1 MNSTANVY
9 ALLNRDD
16 QYTLEDQLELLADV
30 THSFAASLEI
40 EATLRNAIEK
50 FMQYLDAEAASI
62 FLLDADDAEL
72 VCRACAGPV
81 DISGMRLPAD
91 AGIIGK
97 TVISRCCQIV
107 RDTGNDPDFAGNVDA
122 NTGFVTRS
130 ILCTPLIVQKDCI
143 GALELINKRGGD
155 GLFDDQDRHLLGA
168 LASSAALAIHNAR
181 MADRLVEQERMRKEL
196 QLAREIQ
203 LDLLPR
209 PRGDEFPVAGVNVPA
224 LEVSGDFYDFLTRED
239 GLIYFSLAD
248 VSGKGMNAALLMAK
262 VSSLLHHLARAVD
275 DPGEL
280 LARVNREV
288 CESVSRGMFI
298 TIVAGFLDPRTGR
311 VRLANA
317 GHQPPLLHHHDGRFE
332 EIAATA
338 PPLGVVPG
346 CEFPVTTLLLRG
358 ASLYLFTDGVTES
371 RGGDG
376 APLAVDGFMDLVRD
390 ARPGPAARRLDA
402 IVSGLCGPGVERHDD
417 VTLMLV
423 EGRPH

>member
-1 MNSTANVY
+1 MSSTADVY
-9 ALLNRDD
+9 ALLNEGE

-40 EATLRNAIEK
+40 EATLHNAIEK

-62 FLLDADDAEL
+62 FLLEEDDAEL

-81 DISGMRLPAD
+81 DINGMRLPAGT
-91 AGIIGK
+91 GIIGK
-97 TVISRCCQIV
+97 TVISRTCQIV
-107 RDTGNDPDFAGNVDA
+107 RDVGRDPAFAGNVDA
-122 NTGFVTRS
+122 DTGFVTRS
-130 ILCTPLIVQKDCI
+130 ILCTPLIIRQQCI

-155 GLFDDQDRHLLGA
+155 GLFDDRDRHLLGA

-181 MADRLVEQERMRKEL
+181 MAVRLVEEERMRKEL

-203 LDLLPR
+203 LDLLPT
-209 PRGDEFPVAGVNVPA
+209 PRDDDFPVAGVNVPA
-224 LEVSGDFYDFLTRED
+224 LEVSGDFYDYLQRED

-262 VSSLLHHLARAVD
+262 ASSLLHHLAKELT

-280 LARVNREV
+280 LARVNAEV
-288 CESVSRGMFI
+288 CESVSHGMFV
-298 TIVAGFLDPRTGR
+298 TIVAGFLDPSTGR

-317 GHQPPLLHHHDGRFE
+317 GHQPPLVHHDNGRFE

-338 PPLGVVPG
+338 PPLGIVPG
-346 CEFPVTTLLLRG
+346 CEFPVSTLVLRNSSLLV
-358 ASLYLFTDGVTES
+358 FTDGVTES
-371 RGGDG
+371 RDG
-376 APLAVDGFMDLVRD
+376 NRGPLEVEGFMEIVR
-390 ARPGPAARRLDA
+390 GVGSGSAARRLDA
-402 IVSGLCGPGVERHDD
+402 IVAGLRGPDFEQKDD

-423 EGRPH
+423 EGRLH

>member
-1 MNSTANVY
+1 MSATANVY
-9 ALLNRDD
+9 ALLNRD
-16 QYTLEDQLELLADV
+16 QHYTLEDQLELLADV

-62 FLLDADDAEL
+62 FLLDDDDGQL

-97 TVISRCCQIV
+97 TVNSRSCQIV
-107 RDTGNDPDFAGNVDA
+107 RDVNNDPAFAGSVDA
-122 NTGFVTRS
+122 GTGFVTRS
-130 ILCTPLIVQKDCI
+130 ILCTPLIVQQRCI

-181 MADRLVEQERMRKEL
+181 MAVRLVEEERMRKEL

-203 LDLLPR
+203 IDLLPA
-209 PRGDEFPVAGVNVPA
+209 PRGDDFPVAGINVPA
-224 LEVSGDFYDFLTRED
+224 LEVSGDFYDFLQRDD

-262 VSSLLHHLARAVD
+262 VSSLLHHLARQVN

-280 LARVNREV
+280 LARVNAEV

-311 VRLANA
+311 VCMANA
-317 GHQPPLLHHHDGRFE
+317 GHQPPLLHHPDGRFE

-338 PPLGVVPG
+338 PPLGIVPA
-346 CEFPVTTLLLRG
+346 CEFPVSTLLLGG
-358 ASLYLFTDGVTES
+358 ADLFLFTDGVTEICS
-371 RGGDG
+371 GDRG
-376 APLAVDGFMDLVRD
+376 PLAVEGFMELVRG
-390 ARPGPAARRLDA
+390 AQAGPAARRLDA
-402 IVSGLCGPGVERHDD
+402 IVSGLSGPGFEQKDD
-417 VTLMLV
+417 VTVMLV
-423 EGRPH
+423 GGRVQ